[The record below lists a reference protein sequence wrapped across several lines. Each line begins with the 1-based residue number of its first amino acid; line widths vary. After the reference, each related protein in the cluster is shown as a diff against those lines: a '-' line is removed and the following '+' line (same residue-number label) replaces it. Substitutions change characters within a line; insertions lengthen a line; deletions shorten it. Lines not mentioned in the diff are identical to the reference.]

1 MNPNAPAGSLA
12 IASAPE
18 ADRPTEDPQLR
29 VRGEMV
35 LYRLFDVGYEIDLEQ
50 AFHLF
55 ASSSPERLRP
65 ARGEAQAIRITNPP
79 VTVRLGRTSLA
90 VAGRPLELELS
101 ARLFDFG
108 VVSLRAR
115 VLGPSPCPWGEFT
128 DWCAAI
134 NAAPDWAGHFERWR
148 AALAERVRPAVNRP
162 AVASV
167 AEDYTV
173 FRLSGL
179 EDGAGREVPIRAL
192 GEQEVAGL
200 LLGERRAL
208 SAATRRD
215 LLSPGFS
222 YYEDDL
228 ATIAWNAALVIE
240 PAAEDE
246 DVQYVLEFANA
257 QLLELR
263 YYDALLDGEIP
274 RIYGEIAAARRG
286 LNPFGR
292 RFSRLLGAL
301 QTRVADTTEVI
312 ERVENSIKVTDDV
325 FLARVYTAAL
335 EVFRGRTWRAGIDR
349 KVAILHD
356 AYSMLNAES
365 QAHRAEVLEIAIIA
379 LIIGEIV
386 LALLRR
392 G

>member
-1 MNPNAPAGSLA
+1 MSANAGAGSLV
-12 IASAPE
+12 ASSTPE
-18 ADRPTEDPQLR
+18 ADRPAEGPELR
-29 VRGEMV
+29 ARGEMV

-50 AFHLF
+50 AFQLL

-65 ARGEAQAIRITNPP
+65 ARGEAQAIRIANPP

-90 VAGRPLELELS
+90 VAGLPLELEVS

-115 VLGPSPCPWGEFT
+115 VLAPSPCPWAEFV

-134 NAAPDWAGHFERWR
+134 NASPDWAGHFEHWR
-148 AALAERVRPAVNRP
+148 VGLVDRMRPAINRP
-162 AVASV
+162 GVASV

-173 FRLSGL
+173 FRLRGL
-179 EDGAGREVPIRAL
+179 EDGEGRAVPIRAL
-192 GEQEVAGL
+192 GEQDVAGL
-200 LLGERRAL
+200 LLGERRVL

-228 ATIAWNAALVIE
+228 ATMAWNAALVIE

-263 YYDALLDGEIP
+263 YYDALLDAEIP

-292 RFSRLLGAL
+292 RFSRLLGVL
-301 QTRVADTTEVI
+301 QARVADTTEVI
-312 ERVENSIKVTDDV
+312 ERVENSLKVTDDV
-325 FLARVYTAAL
+325 FLARVYAAAL
-335 EVFRGRTWRAGIDR
+335 EVFRGPTWRVGIDR
-349 KVAILHD
+349 KVAILYE

-365 QAHRAEVLEIAIIA
+365 QAQRAEGLEIAIIA

-386 LALLRR
+386 LALLKHR
-392 G
+392 